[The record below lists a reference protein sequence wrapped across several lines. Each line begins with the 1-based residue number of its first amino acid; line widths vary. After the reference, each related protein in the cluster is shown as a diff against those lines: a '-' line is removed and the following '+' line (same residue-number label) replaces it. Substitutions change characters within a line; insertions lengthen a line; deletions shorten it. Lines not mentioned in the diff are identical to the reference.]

1 MREKGTLELN
11 LQLTHFQQAR
21 KMDSLSDSEILEKLK
36 IAEEDSKWFSEKY
49 DDLRRKFEGKVVAV
63 KNKNII
69 GDAESVE
76 ELLNMVQKKGEDTAY
91 MLIETI
97 PAKDVS
103 FIL

>member
-1 MREKGTLELN
+1 MRCSFLLEEEVSKT
-11 LQLTHFQQAR
+11 Q
-21 KMDSLSDSEILEKLK
+21 DSEILQILK
-36 IAEEDSKWFSEKY
+36 VAEEDSKWFSEKY
-49 DDLRRKFEGKVVAV
+49 EQLQAKYEGRVLGI
-63 KNKNII
+63 KNKNVV

-76 ELLNMVQKKGEDTAY
+76 ELLNTVQKKGEDTAY

>member
-1 MREKGTLELN
+1 
-11 LQLTHFQQAR
+11 
-21 KMDSLSDSEILEKLK
+21 MDSLSDSEILEKLK

-63 KNKNII
+63 KNKKII

>member
-1 MREKGTLELN
+1 MV
-11 LQLTHFQQAR
+11 LT
-21 KMDSLSDSEILEKLK
+21 DTEILEKLK

-49 DDLRRKFEGKVVAV
+49 DDLRQKFEGKVVAV

-76 ELLNMVQKKGEDTAY
+76 ELLDMVQKKGEDTAY
-91 MLIETI
+91 LLIETI